1 MSSTRI
7 KSLFKR
13 SQWLLWLAIGAVVF
27 VYFHS
32 VEKVTSNDRS
42 IRYVALLIIAL
53 YATAFAMRK
62 KWTILVNV
70 SILFILILGLE
81 VFCFIRLGRPG
92 AKFKDFSVPSLTEDH
107 ISRLVGDMP
116 EPDSIYTECKVT
128 NGDTLFTAHYTIDSW
143 RKRMTPGH
151 DSSKTAYAAFF
162 GCSIAFGFGVDDTA
176 TFPYHVQQVSQ
187 RFNAYNFATS
197 GHGTNHVLAKLQCLP
212 LKEQVTEA
220 DGIGVYVFF
229 WDHIYRSLATMAR
242 HTDWL
247 HLAPN
252 YEMEDGHVV
261 RNKLFKDG
269 RPIRSW
275 WYEHLYQDNVV
286 KHFKLDLPLT
296 LSDRHLALV
305 TEMIAEAKREYTR
318 QFGNDRFIT
327 VIYPS
332 YNEFEQRD
340 FQSFLS
346 LLKEKQIQ
354 TMDLSDLFV
363 YGGDYTLLGDAHP
376 NPRTHSLVASEFLR
390 RLDANE
396 FE

>member
-1 MSSTRI
+1 M

-13 SQWLLWLAIGAVVF
+13 SLWLLWLSIGAVVF

-42 IRYVALLIIAL
+42 IRYAALLIIAL
-53 YATAFAMRK
+53 YATAFAIRR
-62 KWTILVNV
+62 KWTIIANV
-70 SILFILILGLE
+70 SILCILLWGLE
-81 VFCFIRLGRPG
+81 VFCFISQGRPG
-92 AKFKDFSVPSLTEDH
+92 AKFKDFSMPNLPTDH

-116 EPDSIYTECKVT
+116 EPDSIYTENKIA
-128 NGDTLFTAHYTIDSW
+128 NGDTLFTARYTIDAW
-143 RKRMTPGH
+143 RTRVTPGH
-151 DSSKTAYAAFF
+151 DASRTSYAAFF

-176 TFPYHVQQVSQ
+176 TFPYYVQQRSN

-197 GHGTNHVLAKLQCLP
+197 GHGTNHVLAKLQNLP
-212 LKEQVTEA
+212 LKEQVLEP

-252 YEMEDGHVV
+252 YEMQEGHVV
-261 RNKLFKDG
+261 RNKTFKDG

-275 WYEHLYQDNVV
+275 WYEHLYQDNIV

-296 LSDRHLALV
+296 LSETHLNLV
-305 TEMIAEAKREYTR
+305 AEMIAESKREYTKK
-318 QFGNDRFIT
+318 FGNDRFIT
-327 VIYPS
+327 IIYPS
-332 YNEFEQRD
+332 YNEFERED
-340 FQSFLS
+340 FQSFLA
-346 LLKEKQIQ
+346 LLKAKHIQ
-354 TMDLSDLFV
+354 TMDLSDLV
-363 YGGDYTLLGDAHP
+363 PYGGDHTLLGDAHP
-376 NPRTHSLVASEFLR
+376 NPRTHALVATEFLR

-396 FE
+396 FEW